1 MMKRSREAVRIDA
14 FDLLCDVMRDL
25 HTELNPG
32 TPFEEERM
40 TQAVHE
46 LIFEGSPADIRKAIA
61 TLKQLAQAE

>member
-1 MMKRSREAVRIDA
+1 MPRSRDAIRIDA

-25 HTELNPG
+25 HEETHPL

-46 LIFEGSPADIRKAIA
+46 LIFEGSPAEIRKAIA
-61 TLKQLAQAE
+61 TLKQLAAR